1 MKRNLLA
8 SSLAL
13 VGLLSTAHAAS
24 LSLDLQP
31 AGGTTAAGF
40 EAFEVTNNQ
49 DLAVTPATSTYSAF
63 GGTNNIVVTLT
74 AANLPDGNADFRA
87 VARNGAAG
95 DVVNDWIG
103 VDTRTGGSDVTMA
116 ISVLGLPAGQYSWL
130 SYHHD
135 GGTGTTNGN
144 LNGTND
150 YSLVDAS
157 GTTGIVADGIT
168 IGEGNLGGAISTFST
183 NFTSDGSAAVTFTQI
198 MDAGQGGT
206 SNALFALTSGVVITQ
221 VPEPSTALLGVFG
234 LGILGLRRR
243 R

>member
-1 MKRNLLA
+1 MKKNA
-8 SSLAL
+8 IVFSLAL
-13 VGLLSTAHAAS
+13 AGLLTAAQAAS

-31 AGGTTAAGF
+31 TGGTTAAGF
-40 EAFEVTNNQ
+40 EPFEVTNNQ
-49 DLAVTPATSTYSAF
+49 NLAVTPATRTYSAF
-63 GGTNNIVVTLT
+63 GGINNILVTLT

-103 VDTRTGGSDVTMA
+103 VDTRTGGTDVTMA
-116 ISVLGLPAGQYSWL
+116 LSIVGLPSGQYSWL

-135 GGTGTTNGN
+135 GGLATTNGN

-157 GTTGIVADGIT
+157 GSTGIIANGIT

-183 NFTSDGSAAVTFTQI
+183 NFTSNGSAVTFTQI

-206 SNALFALTSGVVITQ
+206 SAGLFALTNGVVITQ
-221 VPEPSTALLGVFG
+221 VPEPSVALLGAFALG
-234 LGILGLRRR
+234 LLGLRRR

>member
-1 MKRNLLA
+1 MKKNVIA

-13 VGLLSTAHAAS
+13 IGLLTAVQAAS

-49 DLAVTPATSTYSAF
+49 DLAATPATSTYSAF
-63 GGTNNIVVTLT
+63 GGTNNVVVTLT
-74 AANLPDGNADFRA
+74 AANLPDGNLDFRA

-103 VDTRTGGSDVTMA
+103 VDTRNGGTDVTMA
-116 ISVLGLPAGQYSWL
+116 LSVLGLPAGQYSWL

-135 GGTGTTNGN
+135 GGTVTTNGN

-150 YSLVDAS
+150 YSFVDAS
-157 GTTGIVADGIT
+157 GSTGIIADGIT

-183 NFTSDGSAAVTFTQI
+183 NFTSDGSAVTFTQI

-206 SNALFALTSGVVITQ
+206 TAGLFALTNGVVITQ
-221 VPEPSTALLGVFG
+221 VPEPSVALLGAFG
-234 LGILGLRRR
+234 LGLLGLRRR